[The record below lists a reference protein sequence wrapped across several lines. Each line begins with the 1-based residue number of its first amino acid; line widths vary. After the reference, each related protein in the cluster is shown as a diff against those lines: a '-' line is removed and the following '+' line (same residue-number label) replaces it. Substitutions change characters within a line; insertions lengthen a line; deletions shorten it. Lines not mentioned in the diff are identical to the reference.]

1 MKLLRLKANPSHPTY
16 RKVERLIAFLQHI
29 KLDMEW
35 VDGVIKVRDQELCV
49 AYDLVTLDGD
59 RPQTD
64 MPPTFE
70 HKLTREKEPN
80 KYCKCR
86 HCDPNFDPVDNKLVP

>member
-1 MKLLRLKANPSHPTY
+1 MDVLKLKANPTHPTY
-16 RKVERLIAFLQHI
+16 RKVERLIAFLEHI

-35 VDGVIKVRDQELCV
+35 VDGALKIRDQEFCV
-49 AYDLVTLDGD
+49 AYDLVTDDGD

-70 HKLTREKEPN
+70 FKLIRDKEPN
-80 KYCKCR
+80 KYCQCR
-86 HCDPNFDPVDNKLVP
+86 YCNPNFDLVDKDFIP

>member
-1 MKLLRLKANPSHPTY
+1 MNTLRLKANPEHPTY
-16 RKVERLIAFLQHI
+16 RKVERLIAFLEHI

-35 VDGVIKVRDQELCV
+35 VNGALKIRDQEFCV
-49 AYDLVTLDGD
+49 AYDLVTADDG
-59 RPQTD
+59 RVQTD

-70 HKLTREKEPN
+70 FKLTRDKEPN

-86 HCDPNFDPVDNKLVP
+86 HCDPNYQSLDK